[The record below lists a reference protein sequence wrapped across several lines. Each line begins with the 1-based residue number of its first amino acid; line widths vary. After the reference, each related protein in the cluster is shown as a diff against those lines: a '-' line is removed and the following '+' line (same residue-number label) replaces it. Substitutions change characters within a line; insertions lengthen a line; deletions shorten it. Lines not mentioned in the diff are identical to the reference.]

1 MIPFMPFASQDVEGD
16 VVATSETVTIE
27 YYGDSDEVSILG
39 EWDWDNETELIEIDG
54 VWTAELEL
62 SEGLYC
68 YKFIVDGN
76 YIFDPSNSER
86 SYCGGIEN
94 SLLRV
99 KNHERPQF
107 SAELLNDTLLINFIP
122 GSQGGLPDG
131 TPSAITGADWDSAL
145 FRWTYDVSH
154 LSDGKHTIHLECSD
168 VNGNQAYD
176 LLVPFW
182 IGEGSSFEWND
193 ALIYMVMTDRFVN
206 GNTSNDGTT
215 TLAAHGADWQGG
227 DFAGVT
233 NMIE

>member
-94 SLLRV
+94 SLL
-99 KNHERPQF
+99 
-107 SAELLNDTLLINFIP
+107 
-122 GSQGGLPDG
+122 
-131 TPSAITGADWDSAL
+131 
-145 FRWTYDVSH
+145 
-154 LSDGKHTIHLECSD
+154 
-168 VNGNQAYD
+168 
-176 LLVPFW
+176 
-182 IGEGSSFEWND
+182 
-193 ALIYMVMTDRFVN
+193 
-206 GNTSNDGTT
+206 
-215 TLAAHGADWQGG
+215 
-227 DFAGVT
+227 
-233 NMIE
+233 